1 MMNKPII
8 YDCDGVLLDI
18 IGGLRKALW
27 EIDGIKTNGLVPL
40 SYDLKDWMGVDDQ
53 AFVIDRIQR
62 FNSGE
67 GEYFSNLEPLPG
79 AVEFVKSMRARG
91 YEDSVLTAAGR
102 DAKIMAGRDA
112 NLHRVFG
119 GFENIQYV
127 GLVESKKPFLE
138 KMPHSWFI
146 EDNIANAHLGAAT
159 GHDTLLI
166 EYEHNTTKT
175 DAESFRRV
183 KDWIEIRS
191 IFDAEHAPAHTL

>member
-119 GFENIQYV
+119 M
-127 GLVESKKPFLE
+127 LVWWNPKSRFSRRCRTHGSSRITSP
-138 KMPHSWFI
+138 MPTWV
-146 EDNIANAHLGAAT
+146 LRPG
-159 GHDTLLI
+159 
-166 EYEHNTTKT
+166 TT
-175 DAESFRRV
+175 
-183 KDWIEIRS
+183 
-191 IFDAEHAPAHTL
+191 PC